1 MKKIPIFLICLLCFV
16 AGTSA
21 VSISIIGIGLYLD
34 PQTPAAETYRNVKLQ
49 KPLQIYSSD
58 EKLLAEF
65 GERRLIPVQL
75 DEVPKD
81 FIAAIL
87 NTEDKRFYEHRGIDF
102 ISLAND
108 SFGLI
113 LSMLGLN
120 DTISGA
126 STITMQLA
134 RNVSFTL
141 ERRFLRKFKEMLL
154 ALKIE
159 EELTKQEILELYI
172 NLVPFGKRAYGAQAA
187 ALTYYGKNLN
197 ELNLAQLAMLAG
209 IPQRPE
215 AGNPINGPTWA
226 LKRRNVVLSR
236 MLSQNSIT
244 QEEYVAA
251 KSQPITAGVYARP
264 LDLPS
269 PYVAE
274 WVRQKASGIAEDL
287 YTGGYRIETTIDSTL
302 QGEAI
307 RALRR
312 GLIKY
317 DENHGYRG
325 REGQLNGTVFEEI
338 DSFSRLFSQTKS
350 IAPVS
355 LTVPEGLGERALS
368 GKRIVGGLHPG
379 IVIHSGVESAL
390 ILMQDNQL
398 YFLELKDSKWARQY
412 IDVDTKGPVP
422 KRFSEILS
430 AGDLIRLKKGTNDQ
444 WLLSQE
450 PEIQGAIVALD
461 PSNGEIKALV
471 GGFDFNQNQYN
482 HAVQSARQP
491 GSGFKPF
498 IYSAAI
504 ENDINAS
511 QIFMDAPLV
520 FEDRLLESDYRPE
533 NDNNRYNGPT
543 RLREALF
550 KSINL
555 VSIRVLLEV
564 GAGKVLKHVDKF
576 GFNSEKFP
584 RNTQLAIG
592 GGTMGVAPI
601 DMAQAY
607 AVIANGGFLVQARI
621 INQVTDQDGDIVF
634 LPERTEVFSSASSE
648 NSTNLIEKDEL
659 NPLYPMSKPAPQVLD
674 KRNSFIVDSML
685 QDVIQKGTGRRA
697 RSLKRSDLAGKTG
710 TTDDAQDTWF
720 NGYNSALVTSVWVGF
735 SDQAPLGKNAYGSN
749 IPLPIWIDFMEDAL
763 KDIPE
768 KMRPIPAGIKRI
780 YIDSKTGQPT
790 IPNSPRGA
798 FEYFLSE
805 NAPTL
810 ANKSKSSGSESV
822 IKAVDVF

>member
-1 MKKIPIFLICLLCFV
+1 M
-16 AGTSA
+16 
-21 VSISIIGIGLYLD
+21 
-34 PQTPAAETYRNVKLQ
+34 
-49 KPLQIYSSD
+49 
-58 EKLLAEF
+58 
-65 GERRLIPVQL
+65 
-75 DEVPKD
+75 
-81 FIAAIL
+81 
-87 NTEDKRFYEHRGIDF
+87 
-102 ISLAND
+102 
-108 SFGLI
+108 
-113 LSMLGLN
+113 
-120 DTISGA
+120 
-126 STITMQLA
+126 
-134 RNVSFTL
+134 
-141 ERRFLRKFKEMLL
+141 
-154 ALKIE
+154 
-159 EELTKQEILELYI
+159 
-172 NLVPFGKRAYGAQAA
+172 
-187 ALTYYGKNLN
+187 
-197 ELNLAQLAMLAG
+197 
-209 IPQRPE
+209 
-215 AGNPINGPTWA
+215 
-226 LKRRNVVLSR
+226 
-236 MLSQNSIT
+236 
-244 QEEYVAA
+244 
-251 KSQPITAGVYARP
+251 
-264 LDLPS
+264 
-269 PYVAE
+269 
-274 WVRQKASGIAEDL
+274 
-287 YTGGYRIETTIDSTL
+287 
-302 QGEAI
+302 
-307 RALRR
+307 
-312 GLIKY
+312 
-317 DENHGYRG
+317 
-325 REGQLNGTVFEEI
+325 
-338 DSFSRLFSQTKS
+338 
-350 IAPVS
+350 
-355 LTVPEGLGERALS
+355 
-368 GKRIVGGLHPG
+368 
-379 IVIHSGVESAL
+379 
-390 ILMQDNQL
+390 
-398 YFLELKDSKWARQY
+398 
-412 IDVDTKGPVP
+412 
-422 KRFSEILS
+422 
-430 AGDLIRLKKGTNDQ
+430 
-444 WLLSQE
+444 
-450 PEIQGAIVALD
+450 ALD

-621 INQVTDQDGDIVF
+621 INQVTDQDGDVVF
-634 LPERTEVFSSASSE
+634 LPERTEIFSSASSE
-648 NSTNLIEKDEL
+648 NSANLIEKDEL
-659 NPLYPMSKPAPQVLD
+659 NPLHPMSKPAPQVLD

-720 NGYNSALVTSVWVGF
+720 NGYNSAIVASVWVGF

-790 IPNSPRGA
+790 VPNSPGGA

>member
-1 MKKIPIFLICLLCFV
+1 MRRKPILLICLLCLV
-16 AGTSA
+16 ASTCA
-21 VSISIIGIGLYLD
+21 ISISIIGVGLYLD

-58 EKLLAEF
+58 KKLLAEF
-65 GERRLIPVQL
+65 GERRLIPLEL
-75 DEVPKD
+75 DEVPED
-81 FIAAIL
+81 FIAAVL
-87 NTEDKRFYEHRGIDF
+87 NTEDKRFYEHSGIDF

-187 ALTYYGKNLN
+187 AVTYYGKNLS

-226 LKRRNVVLSR
+226 LNRRNIVLSR

-244 QEEYVAA
+244 RQEFEAA
-251 KSQPITAGVYARP
+251 KSQPISAGVYARP

-274 WVRQKASGIAEDL
+274 WVRQQAYGIAEDL
-287 YTGGYRIETTIDSTL
+287 YTGGYRIETTIDSNL

-307 RALRR
+307 RALRK

-317 DENHGYRG
+317 DKNHGYRG
-325 REGQLNGTVFEEI
+325 AEEQLTGSLFEEI
-338 DSFSRLFSQTKS
+338 NSFSSLFRQNES
-350 IAPVS
+350 IIPLS
-355 LTVPEGLGERALS
+355 LVVPEGLGERALS
-368 GKRIVGGLHPG
+368 GKLIAGGLHPG
-379 IVIHSGVESAL
+379 VVMHSGGESAL
-390 ILMQDNQL
+390 VLMQDNQL
-398 YFLELKDSKWARQY
+398 YFVELKDSKWARKY
-412 IDVDTKGPVP
+412 LDVDNRGPVP
-422 KRFSEILS
+422 KRFSDLVS
-430 AGDLIRLKKGTNDQ
+430 TGDIVRLKKGNKNQ
-444 WLLSQE
+444 WLFSQR

-461 PSNGEIKALV
+461 PSNGAIKALV

-504 ENDINAS
+504 DNDISAS

-564 GAGKVLKHVDKF
+564 GAGKVLNHVDKF
-576 GFNSEKFP
+576 GFSSENFP

-601 DMAQAY
+601 DMARAY
-607 AVIANGGFLVQARI
+607 AVIANGGFLVQPRI
-621 INQVTDQDGDIVF
+621 IDEVTDQDGNVVF
-634 LPERTEVFSSASSE
+634 LSERSE
-648 NSTNLIEKDEL
+648 IFL
-659 NPLYPMSKPAPQVLD
+659 NPPSQNSNDPMENGEPNPFYPISQPAPQVID
-674 KRNSFIVDSML
+674 ERNSFIIDSML
-685 QDVIQKGTGRRA
+685 KDVIQKGTGRRA

-720 NGYNSALVTSVWVGF
+720 NGYNSEIVASVWVGF

-749 IPLPIWIDFMEDAL
+749 IPLPIWIDFMEEAL
-763 KDIPE
+763 KDVPE
-768 KMRPIPAGIKRI
+768 KDRSIPAGIKRI
-780 YIDSKTGQPT
+780 YIDSRTGQPT
-790 IPNSPRGA
+790 IPNDTTGA

-805 NAPTL
+805 NAPSLT
-810 ANKSKSSGSESV
+810 NKAMGSNSDSV

>member
-1 MKKIPIFLICLLCFV
+1 MASTCAI
-16 AGTSA
+16 
-21 VSISIIGIGLYLD
+21 SISIIGVGLYLD

-58 EKLLAEF
+58 KKLLAEF
-65 GERRLIPVQL
+65 GERRLIPLEL
-75 DEVPKD
+75 DEVPED
-81 FIAAIL
+81 FIAAVL
-87 NTEDKRFYEHRGIDF
+87 NTEDKRFYEHSGIDF

-187 ALTYYGKNLN
+187 AVTYYGKNLS

-226 LKRRNVVLSR
+226 LNRRNIVLSR

-244 QEEYVAA
+244 RQEFEAA
-251 KSQPITAGVYARP
+251 KSQPISAGVYARP

-274 WVRQKASGIAEDL
+274 WVRQQAYGIAEDL
-287 YTGGYRIETTIDSTL
+287 YTGGYRIETTIDSNL

-307 RALRR
+307 RALRK

-317 DENHGYRG
+317 DKNHGYRG
-325 REGQLNGTVFEEI
+325 AEEQLTGSLFEEI
-338 DSFSRLFSQTKS
+338 NSFSSLFRQNES
-350 IAPVS
+350 IIPLS
-355 LTVPEGLGERALS
+355 LVVPEGLGERALS
-368 GKRIVGGLHPG
+368 GKLIAGGLHPG
-379 IVIHSGVESAL
+379 VVMHSGGESAL
-390 ILMQDNQL
+390 VLMQDNQL
-398 YFLELKDSKWARQY
+398 YFVELKDSKWARKY
-412 IDVDTKGPVP
+412 LDVDNRGPVP
-422 KRFSEILS
+422 KRFSDLVS
-430 AGDLIRLKKGTNDQ
+430 TGDIVRLKKGNKNQ
-444 WLLSQE
+444 WLFSQR

-461 PSNGEIKALV
+461 PSNGAIKALV

-504 ENDINAS
+504 DNDISAS

-564 GAGKVLKHVDKF
+564 GAGKVLNHVDKF
-576 GFNSEKFP
+576 GFSSENFP

-601 DMAQAY
+601 DMARAY
-607 AVIANGGFLVQARI
+607 AVIANGGFLVQPRI
-621 INQVTDQDGDIVF
+621 IDEVTDQDGNVVF
-634 LPERTEVFSSASSE
+634 LSERSEIFLNPPSE
-648 NSTNLIEKDEL
+648 NSD
-659 NPLYPMSKPAPQVLD
+659 NPMENGEPNPFYPISQPAPQVID
-674 KRNSFIVDSML
+674 ERNSFIIDSML
-685 QDVIQKGTGRRA
+685 KDVIQKGTGRRA

-720 NGYNSALVTSVWVGF
+720 NGYNSEIVASVWVGF

-749 IPLPIWIDFMEDAL
+749 IPLPIWIDFMEEAL
-763 KDIPE
+763 KDVPE
-768 KMRPIPAGIKRI
+768 KDRSIPAGIKRI
-780 YIDSKTGQPT
+780 YIDSRTGQPT
-790 IPNSPRGA
+790 IPNDTTGA

-805 NAPTL
+805 NAPSLT
-810 ANKSKSSGSESV
+810 NKAMGSNSDSV

>member
-1 MKKIPIFLICLLCFV
+1 MRRKPILLICLLCLV
-16 AGTSA
+16 ASTCA
-21 VSISIIGIGLYLD
+21 ISISIIGVGLYLD

-58 EKLLAEF
+58 KKLLAEF
-65 GERRLIPVQL
+65 GERRLIPLEL
-75 DEVPKD
+75 DEVPED
-81 FIAAIL
+81 FIAAVL
-87 NTEDKRFYEHRGIDF
+87 NTEDKRFYEHSGIDF

-187 ALTYYGKNLN
+187 AVTYYGKNLS

-226 LKRRNVVLSR
+226 LNRRNIVLSR

-244 QEEYVAA
+244 RQEFEAA
-251 KSQPITAGVYARP
+251 KSQPISAGVYARP

-274 WVRQKASGIAEDL
+274 WVRQQAYGIAEDL
-287 YTGGYRIETTIDSTL
+287 YTGGYRIETTIDSNL

-307 RALRR
+307 RALRK

-317 DENHGYRG
+317 DKNHGYRG
-325 REGQLNGTVFEEI
+325 AEEQLTGSLFEEI
-338 DSFSRLFSQTKS
+338 NSFSSLFRQNES
-350 IAPVS
+350 IIPLS
-355 LTVPEGLGERALS
+355 LVVPEGLGERALS
-368 GKRIVGGLHPG
+368 GKLIAGGLHPG
-379 IVIHSGVESAL
+379 VVMHSGGESAL
-390 ILMQDNQL
+390 VLMQDNQL
-398 YFLELKDSKWARQY
+398 YFVELKDSKWAREY
-412 IDVDTKGPVP
+412 LNVDKRGPVP
-422 KRFSEILS
+422 KRFSDLVS
-430 AGDLIRLKKGTNDQ
+430 TGDIVRLKKGNKKQ
-444 WLLSQE
+444 WLFSQR

-461 PSNGEIKALV
+461 PSNGAIKALV

-504 ENDINAS
+504 DNDISAS

-564 GAGKVLKHVDKF
+564 GAGKVLNHVDKF
-576 GFNSEKFP
+576 GFSSENFP

-601 DMAQAY
+601 DMARAY
-607 AVIANGGFLVQARI
+607 AVIANGGFLVQPRI
-621 INQVTDQDGDIVF
+621 IDEVTDQDGNVVF
-634 LPERTEVFSSASSE
+634 LSERSEIFLNPPSE
-648 NSTNLIEKDEL
+648 NSD
-659 NPLYPMSKPAPQVLD
+659 NPMENGEPNPFYPISQPAPQVID
-674 KRNSFIVDSML
+674 ERNSFIIDSML
-685 QDVIQKGTGRRA
+685 KDVIQKGTGRRA

-720 NGYNSALVTSVWVGF
+720 NGYNSEIVASVWVGF

-749 IPLPIWIDFMEDAL
+749 IPLPIWIDFMEEAL
-763 KDIPE
+763 KDVPE
-768 KMRPIPAGIKRI
+768 KDRSIPAGIKRI
-780 YIDSKTGQPT
+780 YIDSRTGQPT
-790 IPNSPRGA
+790 IPNDTTGA

-805 NAPTL
+805 NAPSLT
-810 ANKSKSSGSESV
+810 NKAMGSNSDSV

>member
-1 MKKIPIFLICLLCFV
+1 MRRKPILLICLLCLV
-16 AGTSA
+16 ASTCA
-21 VSISIIGIGLYLD
+21 ISISIIGVGLYLD

-58 EKLLAEF
+58 KKLLAEF
-65 GERRLIPVQL
+65 GERRLIPLEL
-75 DEVPKD
+75 DEVPED
-81 FIAAIL
+81 FIAAVL
-87 NTEDKRFYEHRGIDF
+87 NTEDKRFYEHSGIDF

-187 ALTYYGKNLN
+187 AVTYYGKNLS

-226 LKRRNVVLSR
+226 LNRRNIVLSR

-244 QEEYVAA
+244 RQEFEAA
-251 KSQPITAGVYARP
+251 KSQPISAGVYARP

-274 WVRQKASGIAEDL
+274 WVRQQAYGIAEDL
-287 YTGGYRIETTIDSTL
+287 YTGGYRIETTIDSNL

-307 RALRR
+307 RALRK

-317 DENHGYRG
+317 DKNHGYRG
-325 REGQLNGTVFEEI
+325 AEEQLTGSLFEEI
-338 DSFSRLFSQTKS
+338 NSFSSLFRQNES
-350 IAPVS
+350 IIPLS
-355 LTVPEGLGERALS
+355 LVVPEGLGERALS
-368 GKRIVGGLHPG
+368 GKLIAGGLHPG
-379 IVIHSGVESAL
+379 VVMHSGGESAL
-390 ILMQDNQL
+390 VLMQDNQL
-398 YFLELKDSKWARQY
+398 YFVELKDSKWARKY
-412 IDVDTKGPVP
+412 LDVDNRGPVP
-422 KRFSEILS
+422 KRFSDLVS
-430 AGDLIRLKKGTNDQ
+430 TGDIVRLKKGNKKQ
-444 WLLSQE
+444 WLFSQR

-461 PSNGEIKALV
+461 PSNGAIKALV

-504 ENDINAS
+504 DNDISAS

-564 GAGKVLKHVDKF
+564 GAGKVLNHVDKF
-576 GFNSEKFP
+576 GFSSENFP

-601 DMAQAY
+601 DMARAY
-607 AVIANGGFLVQARI
+607 AVIANGGFLVQPRI
-621 INQVTDQDGDIVF
+621 IDEVTDQDGNVVF
-634 LPERTEVFSSASSE
+634 LSERSEIFLNLPSE
-648 NSTNLIEKDEL
+648 NSD
-659 NPLYPMSKPAPQVLD
+659 NPMENGEPNPFYPISQPAPQVID
-674 KRNSFIVDSML
+674 ERNSFIIDSML
-685 QDVIQKGTGRRA
+685 KDVIQKGTGRRA

-720 NGYNSALVTSVWVGF
+720 NGYNSEIVASVWVGF

-749 IPLPIWIDFMEDAL
+749 IPLPIWIDFMEEAL
-763 KDIPE
+763 KDVPE
-768 KMRPIPAGIKRI
+768 KDRSIPAGIKRI
-780 YIDSKTGQPT
+780 YIDSRTGQPT
-790 IPNSPRGA
+790 IPNDTTGA

-805 NAPTL
+805 NAPSLT
-810 ANKSKSSGSESV
+810 NKAMGSNSDSV

>member
-1 MKKIPIFLICLLCFV
+1 MRRKPILLICLLCLV
-16 AGTSA
+16 ASTCA
-21 VSISIIGIGLYLD
+21 ISISIIGVGLYLD

-58 EKLLAEF
+58 KKLLAEF
-65 GERRLIPVQL
+65 GERRLIPLEL
-75 DEVPKD
+75 DEVPED
-81 FIAAIL
+81 FIAAVL
-87 NTEDKRFYEHRGIDF
+87 NTEDKRFYEHSGIDF

-187 ALTYYGKNLN
+187 AVTYYGKNLS

-226 LKRRNVVLSR
+226 LNRRNIVLSR

-244 QEEYVAA
+244 RQEFEAA
-251 KSQPITAGVYARP
+251 KSQPISAGVYARP

-274 WVRQKASGIAEDL
+274 WVRQQAYGIAEDL
-287 YTGGYRIETTIDSTL
+287 YTGGYRIETTIDSNL

-307 RALRR
+307 RALRK

-317 DENHGYRG
+317 DKNHGYRG
-325 REGQLNGTVFEEI
+325 AEEQLTGSLFEEI
-338 DSFSRLFSQTKS
+338 NSFSSLFRQNES
-350 IAPVS
+350 IIPLS
-355 LTVPEGLGERALS
+355 LVVPEGLGERALS
-368 GKRIVGGLHPG
+368 GKLIAGGLHPG
-379 IVIHSGVESAL
+379 VVMHSGGESAL

-398 YFLELKDSKWARQY
+398 YFVELKDSKWARKY
-412 IDVDTKGPVP
+412 LDVDNRGPVP
-422 KRFSEILS
+422 KRFSDLVS
-430 AGDLIRLKKGTNDQ
+430 TGDIVRLKKGNKNQ
-444 WLLSQE
+444 WLFSQR

-461 PSNGEIKALV
+461 PSNGAIKALV

-504 ENDINAS
+504 DNDISAS

-564 GAGKVLKHVDKF
+564 GAGKVLNHVDKF
-576 GFNSEKFP
+576 GFSSENFP

-601 DMAQAY
+601 DMARAY
-607 AVIANGGFLVQARI
+607 AVIANGGFLVQPRI
-621 INQVTDQDGDIVF
+621 IDEVTDQDGNVVF
-634 LPERTEVFSSASSE
+634 LSERSEIFLNQPSE
-648 NSTNLIEKDEL
+648 NSDNPMENGEPNLF
-659 NPLYPMSKPAPQVLD
+659 YPVSQPAPQVID
-674 KRNSFIVDSML
+674 ERNSFIIDSML
-685 QDVIQKGTGRRA
+685 KDVIQKGTGRRA

-720 NGYNSALVTSVWVGF
+720 NGYNSEIVASVWVGF

-749 IPLPIWIDFMEDAL
+749 IPLPIWIDFMEEAL
-763 KDIPE
+763 KDVPE
-768 KMRPIPAGIKRI
+768 KDRSIPAGIKRI
-780 YIDSKTGQPT
+780 YIDSNTGQPT
-790 IPNSPRGA
+790 IPNDTTGA

-805 NAPTL
+805 NAPSLT
-810 ANKSKSSGSESV
+810 NKAMGSNSDSV

>member
-1 MKKIPIFLICLLCFV
+1 MRRKPILLICLLCLV
-16 AGTSA
+16 ASTCA
-21 VSISIIGIGLYLD
+21 ISISIIGVGLYLD

-58 EKLLAEF
+58 KKLLAEF
-65 GERRLIPVQL
+65 GERRLIPLEL
-75 DEVPKD
+75 DEVPED
-81 FIAAIL
+81 FIAAVL
-87 NTEDKRFYEHRGIDF
+87 NTEDKRFYEHSGIDF

-187 ALTYYGKNLN
+187 AVTYYGKNLS

-226 LKRRNVVLSR
+226 LNRRNIVLSR

-244 QEEYVAA
+244 RQEFEAA
-251 KSQPITAGVYARP
+251 KSQPISAGVYARP

-274 WVRQKASGIAEDL
+274 WVRQQAYGIAEDL
-287 YTGGYRIETTIDSTL
+287 YTGGYRIETTIDSNL

-307 RALRR
+307 RALRK

-317 DENHGYRG
+317 DKNHGYRG
-325 REGQLNGTVFEEI
+325 AEEQLTGSLFEEI
-338 DSFSRLFSQTKS
+338 NSFSSLFRQNES
-350 IAPVS
+350 IIPLS
-355 LTVPEGLGERALS
+355 LVVPEGLGERALS
-368 GKRIVGGLHPG
+368 GKLIAGGLHPG
-379 IVIHSGVESAL
+379 VVMHSGGESAL
-390 ILMQDNQL
+390 VLMQDNQL
-398 YFLELKDSKWARQY
+398 YFVELKDSKWARKY
-412 IDVDTKGPVP
+412 LDVDNRGPVP
-422 KRFSEILS
+422 KRFSDLVS
-430 AGDLIRLKKGTNDQ
+430 TGDIVRLKKVNKNQ
-444 WLLSQE
+444 WLFSQR

-461 PSNGEIKALV
+461 PSNGAIKALV

-504 ENDINAS
+504 DNDISAS

-564 GAGKVLKHVDKF
+564 GAGKVLNHVDKF
-576 GFNSEKFP
+576 GFSSENFP

-601 DMAQAY
+601 DMARAY
-607 AVIANGGFLVQARI
+607 AVIANGGFLVQPRI
-621 INQVTDQDGDIVF
+621 IDEVTDQDGNVVF
-634 LPERTEVFSSASSE
+634 LSERSEIFLNPPSE
-648 NSTNLIEKDEL
+648 NSD
-659 NPLYPMSKPAPQVLD
+659 NPMENGEPNPFYPISQPAPQVID
-674 KRNSFIVDSML
+674 ERNSFIIDSML
-685 QDVIQKGTGRRA
+685 KDVIQKGTGRRA

-720 NGYNSALVTSVWVGF
+720 NGYNSEIVASVWVGF

-749 IPLPIWIDFMEDAL
+749 IPLPIWIDFMEEAL
-763 KDIPE
+763 KDVPE
-768 KMRPIPAGIKRI
+768 KDRSIPAGIKRI
-780 YIDSKTGQPT
+780 YIDSRTGQPT
-790 IPNSPRGA
+790 IPNDTTGA

-805 NAPTL
+805 NAPSLT
-810 ANKSKSSGSESV
+810 NKAMGSNSDSV

>member
-1 MKKIPIFLICLLCFV
+1 MKRVPVLLFCLLCLL
-16 AGTSA
+16 ASTCA
-21 VSISIIGIGLYLD
+21 ISISIIGIGLYLD

-49 KPLQIYSSD
+49 KPLQIYSTD
-58 EKLLAEF
+58 GKLLAEF
-65 GERRLIPVQL
+65 GERRLIPIRL
-75 DEVPKD
+75 DEVPED
-81 FIAAIL
+81 FIAAVL
-87 NTEDKRFYEHRGIDF
+87 NTEDKRFYEHSGIDF

-113 LSMLGLN
+113 LSILGLN

-159 EELTKQEILELYI
+159 EELTKQEILELYL

-187 ALTYYGKNLN
+187 ALTYYGKDLS
-197 ELNLAQLAMLAG
+197 ELKLEQLAMLAG

-226 LKRRNVVLSR
+226 LNRRNVVLSR
-236 MLSQNSIT
+236 MLSENSIT
-244 QEEYVAA
+244 QDEYEAA
-251 KSQPITAGVYARP
+251 KSQPITAEVYARP
-264 LDLPS
+264 LELPS

-274 WVRQKASGIAEDL
+274 WARQKASGIAEDL
-287 YTGGYRIETTIDSTL
+287 YTGGYRIDTTIDSDL
-302 QGEAI
+302 QSGAI
-307 RALRR
+307 RALRK

-325 REGQLNGTVFEEI
+325 KEGRIDGTILSELYAL
-338 DSFSRLFSQTKS
+338 SRLFSQTKS
-350 IAPVS
+350 ITPVS
-355 LTVPEGLGERALS
+355 LTVPDRLGERALS

-379 IVIHSGVESAL
+379 VVVHSGIDSAL
-390 ILMQDNQL
+390 VLMRDNQL
-398 YFLELKDSKWARQY
+398 YFLDLKDSKWAKRY

-422 KRFSEILS
+422 KSFLEIVS
-430 AGDLIRLKKGTNDQ
+430 TGDFIRLKKSADGK
-444 WLLSQE
+444 WLFSQR

-520 FEDRLLESDYRPE
+520 FEDRLLESEYRPE

-555 VSIRVLLEV
+555 VSIRVLLKV
-564 GAGKVLKHVDKF
+564 GAGKVLEHVDKF
-576 GFNSEKFP
+576 GFSNENFP

-601 DMAQAY
+601 TMARAY
-607 AVIANGGFLVQARI
+607 AVFANGGFLVEPRI
-621 INQVTDQDGDIVF
+621 IDKVTDQDGNVVF
-634 LPERTEVFSSASSE
+634 LPERTETLANMLSE
-648 NSTNLIEKDEL
+648 DDNNQSEKDSL
-659 NPLYPMSKPAPQVLD
+659 DTPAYIRKPALQVLD

-685 QDVIQKGTGRRA
+685 RDVIKKGTGRRA
-697 RSLKRSDLAGKTG
+697 KSLKREDLAGKTG

-720 NGYNSALVTSVWVGF
+720 NGYNSEIVASVWVGF
-735 SDQAPLGKNAYGSN
+735 SDQAPLGRNAYGSN
-749 IPLPIWIDFMEDAL
+749 LPLPIWIDFMEEAL
-763 KDIPE
+763 KDVPE
-768 KMRPIPAGIKRI
+768 KVRSIPAGIKRI
-780 YIDSKTGQPT
+780 YVDSKTGQPT
-790 IPNSPRGA
+790 MSNNPRGA

-805 NAPTL
+805 NAPAVTSNTGTTG
-810 ANKSKSSGSESV
+810 AESA
-822 IKAVDVF
+822 IKPVDVF

>member
-1 MKKIPIFLICLLCFV
+1 MRRKPILLICLLCLV
-16 AGTSA
+16 ASTCA
-21 VSISIIGIGLYLD
+21 ISISIIGVGLYLD

-58 EKLLAEF
+58 KKLLAEF
-65 GERRLIPVQL
+65 GERRLIPLEL
-75 DEVPKD
+75 DEVPED
-81 FIAAIL
+81 FIAAVL
-87 NTEDKRFYEHRGIDF
+87 NTEDKRFYEHSGIDF

-187 ALTYYGKNLN
+187 AVTYYGKNLS

-226 LKRRNVVLSR
+226 LNRRNIVLSR

-244 QEEYVAA
+244 RQEFEAA
-251 KSQPITAGVYARP
+251 KSQPISAGVYARP

-274 WVRQKASGIAEDL
+274 WVRQQASGIAEDL
-287 YTGGYRIETTIDSTL
+287 YTGGYRIETTIDSNL

-307 RALRR
+307 RALRK

-317 DENHGYRG
+317 DKNHGYRG
-325 REGQLNGTVFEEI
+325 AEEQVTGSLFEEI
-338 DSFSRLFSQTKS
+338 NSFSSLFRQNES
-350 IAPVS
+350 IIPLS
-355 LTVPEGLGERALS
+355 LVVPEGLGERALS
-368 GKRIVGGLHPG
+368 GKLIAGGLHPG
-379 IVIHSGVESAL
+379 VVMHSGGESAL
-390 ILMQDNQL
+390 VLMQDNQL
-398 YFLELKDSKWARQY
+398 YFVELKDSKWARKY
-412 IDVDTKGPVP
+412 LDVDNRGPVP
-422 KRFSEILS
+422 KRFSDLVS
-430 AGDLIRLKKGTNDQ
+430 TGDIVRLKKGNKNQ
-444 WLLSQE
+444 WLFSQR

-461 PSNGEIKALV
+461 PSNGAIKALV

-504 ENDINAS
+504 DNDISAS

-564 GAGKVLKHVDKF
+564 GAGKVLNHVDKF
-576 GFNSEKFP
+576 GFSSENFP

-601 DMAQAY
+601 DMARAY
-607 AVIANGGFLVQARI
+607 AVIANGGFLVQPRI
-621 INQVTDQDGDIVF
+621 IDEVTDQDGNVVF
-634 LPERTEVFSSASSE
+634 LSERSEIFLNPPSE
-648 NSTNLIEKDEL
+648 NSD
-659 NPLYPMSKPAPQVLD
+659 NPMENGEPNPFYPISQPAPQVID
-674 KRNSFIVDSML
+674 ERNSFIIDSML
-685 QDVIQKGTGRRA
+685 KDVIQKGTGRRA

-720 NGYNSALVTSVWVGF
+720 NGYNSEIVASVWVGF

-749 IPLPIWIDFMEDAL
+749 IPLPIWIDFMEEAL
-763 KDIPE
+763 KDVPE
-768 KMRPIPAGIKRI
+768 KDRSIPAGIKRI
-780 YIDSKTGQPT
+780 YIDSRTGQPT
-790 IPNSPRGA
+790 IPNDTTGA

-805 NAPTL
+805 NAPSLT
-810 ANKSKSSGSESV
+810 NKAMGSNSDSV